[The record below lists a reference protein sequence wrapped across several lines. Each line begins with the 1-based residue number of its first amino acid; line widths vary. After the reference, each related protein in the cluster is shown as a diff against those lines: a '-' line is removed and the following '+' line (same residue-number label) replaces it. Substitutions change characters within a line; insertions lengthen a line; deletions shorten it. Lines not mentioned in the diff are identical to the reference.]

1 MGKFSSLINPL
12 DVVRLRE
19 ECLVLG
25 GLFFVRL
32 VGNYLQQAFLW
43 EAALNCVYKM
53 RVCVFRK
60 VLQRD
65 LGFFEGESGIA
76 AGDVAYRITA
86 EASDVADTVYSLLN
100 TIVPSSLQLS
110 AMAVQMLVINPV
122 LSLLS
127 ALVTKDA
134 LVLSFYYYELFINVG

>member
-1 MGKFSSLINPL
+1 MLLFL
-12 DVVRLRE
+12 
-19 ECLVLG
+19 CLQQTPSF
-25 GLFFVRL
+25 LFL
-32 VGNYLQQAFLW
+32 NLLLCYLQ
-43 EAALNCVYKM
+43 
-53 RVCVFRK
+53 
-60 VLQRD
+60 
-65 LGFFEGESGIA
+65 
-76 AGDVAYRITA
+76 
-86 EASDVADTVYSLLN
+86 